1 MRFIRL
7 FLFVVLPLSGCTT
20 LYPEY
25 SDLIQDEITAKR
37 ELLAR
42 ELAQRDPPARLMFGM
57 MVAKARCDIF
67 WQELEQQR
75 TGGAIALAN
84 LQYATKTLPAVLQI
98 GAINEKAVANIIY
111 AVGTIA
117 EFQKNNNELALLGIE
132 KYRTA
137 LREKWDQKQR
147 YYFDEN
153 LKFARDLEARPSP
166 SGWSRLDSDEVN
178 MRLYDYARLCTRPEL
193 LMTFDQ
199 VVTQARLAPDPNS
212 PGKEQ
217 APTTTRSI
225 RRAPSDAP
233 SRTLPGF
240 RVVN

>member
-1 MRFIRL
+1 MYRFAVAVL
-7 FLFVVLPLSGCTT
+7 FSMSLAGCGS

-25 SDLIQDEITAKR
+25 SDLIQQELTTKR
-37 ELLAR
+37 DQLAR
-42 ELAQRDPPARLMFGM
+42 ELAQRDPPARLLFGM

-84 LQYATKTLPAVLQI
+84 LQYATKTLPAVMQI
-98 GAINEKAVANIIY
+98 GTINEKAVANVIY
-111 AVGTIA
+111 AIGTLA
-117 EFQKNNNELALLGIE
+117 EFQRNTNEMALLGIE

-147 YYFDEN
+147 FYYDEN
-153 LKFARDLEARPSP
+153 LAFARKLEASG
-166 SGWSRLDSDEVN
+166 SSAGWSRLDTDEVN

-199 VVTQARLAPDPNS
+199 VVTQSRVEPDPNS
-212 PGKEQ
+212 PGGDK
-217 APTTTRSI
+217 PVTTTRSL
-225 RRAPSDAP
+225 RRPVPEGA